1 MINKNPSFDVITPS
15 LQINK
20 LIGHFNKN
28 FNKKNKST
36 LKQNLRFQNLIIQT
50 KKKLKKNKLGILL
63 RFGHKK
69 KLSPSTIIN
78 ISESIIE
85 LLGKEVVQDNKG
97 NKLVF
102 VYDRDRKLSINTG
115 GRYHQTR
122 EGGSIHTD
130 NVNLKDKWDFLL
142 LSCVSLGE
150 VGGDSILVSGNK
162 IYNILKNKHKLAL
175 KILKKNFLWERRG
188 IEESFYKSPI
198 IKINKKKKP
207 EFRYLRPYMI
217 SAHQK
222 MKKPLSASQLYAL
235 DILDSLLENPEN
247 QIRLKLIPGDI
258 LLTRDAEVL
267 HGRTSFSDHIKSR
280 DIFSKKNRSLPFK
293 RTMIRAWIK
302 DTKTY

>member
-1 MINKNPSFDVITPS
+1 MINNNSSFDLTKPTLKID
-15 LQINK
+15 K
-20 LIGHFNKN
+20 LIDNLNKN
-28 FNKKNKST
+28 KKKRNKSF
-36 LKQNLRFQNLIIQT
+36 LIQNIEFQNLIIET
-50 KKKLKKNKLGILL
+50 KKKLKKKKLGILL
-63 RFGHKK
+63 RFGNKK
-69 KLSPSTIIN
+69 KLNPSTVIL
-78 ISESIIE
+78 ISEAIIE
-85 LLGKEVVQDNKG
+85 LLGKDVVQDNKG
-97 NKLVF
+97 NKMVF
-102 VYDRDRKLSINTG
+102 VYDRDRKLSINSG

-162 IYNILKNKHKLAL
+162 IFNILRNKHKLAL

-198 IKINKKKKP
+198 IKINKKKQP

-222 MKKPLSASQLYAL
+222 MKKPLSANQLYAL
-235 DILDSLLENPEN
+235 DVLDSLLENPEN
-247 QIRLKLIPGDI
+247 QVRLKLIPGDI

-280 DIFSKKNRSLPFK
+280 DIFSKKNKGLPFK

>member
-1 MINKNPSFDVITPS
+1 MINNNSSFDLTKPTLKID
-15 LQINK
+15 K
-20 LIGHFNKN
+20 LIDNLNKN
-28 FNKKNKST
+28 KKKRNKSF
-36 LKQNLRFQNLIIQT
+36 LIQNIEFQNLIIET
-50 KKKLKKNKLGILL
+50 KKKLKKKKLGILL
-63 RFGHKK
+63 RFGNKK
-69 KLSPSTIIN
+69 KLNPSTVIL
-78 ISESIIE
+78 ISEAIIE
-85 LLGKEVVQDNKG
+85 ILGKDVVQDNKG
-97 NKLVF
+97 NKIVF
-102 VYDRDRKLSINTG
+102 VYDRDRKLSINSG

-150 VGGDSILVSGNK
+150 VGGDSILVSGKK
-162 IYNILKNKHKLAL
+162 IFNILKNKHKIAL

-198 IKINKKKKP
+198 IKINKKKQP

-222 MKKPLSASQLYAL
+222 MKKPLSANQLYAL
-235 DILDSLLENPEN
+235 DVLDSLLENPEN

-280 DIFSKKNRSLPFK
+280 DIFSKKNKGLPFK

>member
-20 LIGHFNKN
+20 LIGDFNKN

-69 KLSPSTIIN
+69 RLSPSTIIN

-222 MKKPLSASQLYAL
+222 MNKPLSASQLYAL

-267 HGRTSFSDHIKSR
+267 HGRTSFSDYIKSR

>member
-1 MINKNPSFDVITPS
+1 MINNNSSFDLTKPTLKID
-15 LQINK
+15 K
-20 LIGHFNKN
+20 LIDNLNKN
-28 FNKKNKST
+28 KKKRNKSF
-36 LKQNLRFQNLIIQT
+36 LIQNIEFQNLIIET
-50 KKKLKKNKLGILL
+50 KKKLKKKKLGILL
-63 RFGHKK
+63 RFGNKK
-69 KLSPSTIIN
+69 KLNPSTVIL
-78 ISESIIE
+78 ISEAIIE
-85 LLGKEVVQDNKG
+85 LLGKDVVQDNKG
-97 NKLVF
+97 NKMVF
-102 VYDRDRKLSINTG
+102 VYDRDRKLSINSG

-150 VGGDSILVSGNK
+150 VGGDSILVSGKK
-162 IYNILKNKHKLAL
+162 IFNILKNKHKIAL

-198 IKINKKKKP
+198 IKINKKKQP

-222 MKKPLSASQLYAL
+222 MKKPLSANQLYAL
-235 DILDSLLENPEN
+235 DVLDSLLENPEN
-247 QIRLKLIPGDI
+247 QVRLKLIPGDI

-280 DIFSKKNRSLPFK
+280 DIFSKKNKGLPFK

>member
-1 MINKNPSFDVITPS
+1 MINKNPSFDVIIPS

-28 FNKKNKST
+28 FNKKNKSI
-36 LKQNLRFQNLIIQT
+36 LKQNFRFQNLIIQT

-69 KLSPSTIIN
+69 RLSPTTIIN

-102 VYDRDRKLSINTG
+102 VYDRDRKLSINSG

-198 IKINKKKKP
+198 IKINKKKN
-207 EFRYLRPYMI
+207 LN
-217 SAHQK
+217 
-222 MKKPLSASQLYAL
+222 L
-235 DILDSLLENPEN
+235 D
-247 QIRLKLIPGDI
+247 
-258 LLTRDAEVL
+258 T
-267 HGRTSFSDHIKSR
+267 
-280 DIFSKKNRSLPFK
+280 
-293 RTMIRAWIK
+293 
-302 DTKTY
+302 

>member
-1 MINKNPSFDVITPS
+1 MININSSFDLTKPTLKID
-15 LQINK
+15 K
-20 LIGHFNKN
+20 LIDNLNKN
-28 FNKKNKST
+28 KKKRDKSF
-36 LKQNLRFQNLIIQT
+36 LIQNIQFQNLIIET
-50 KKKLKKNKLGILL
+50 KKKLKKKKLGILL
-63 RFGHKK
+63 RFGNKK
-69 KLSPSTIIN
+69 KLNPSTVIL
-78 ISESIIE
+78 ISEAIIE
-85 LLGKEVVQDNKG
+85 ILGKDVVQDNKG
-97 NKLVF
+97 NKIVF
-102 VYDRDRKLSINTG
+102 VYDRDRKLSINSG

-150 VGGDSILVSGNK
+150 VGGDSILVSGKK
-162 IYNILKNKHKLAL
+162 IFNILKNKHKIAL

-198 IKINKKKKP
+198 IKINKKKQP

-222 MKKPLSASQLYAL
+222 MKKPLSANQLYAL
-235 DILDSLLENPEN
+235 DVLDSLLENPEN

-280 DIFSKKNRSLPFK
+280 DIFSKKNKGLPFK

>member
-102 VYDRDRKLSINTG
+102 VLIQEADTTKLEKGVVYI
-115 GRYHQTR
+115 
-122 EGGSIHTD
+122 
-130 NVNLKDKWDFLL
+130 
-142 LSCVSLGE
+142 
-150 VGGDSILVSGNK
+150 
-162 IYNILKNKHKLAL
+162 
-175 KILKKNFLWERRG
+175 
-188 IEESFYKSPI
+188 
-198 IKINKKKKP
+198 
-207 EFRYLRPYMI
+207 
-217 SAHQK
+217 
-222 MKKPLSASQLYAL
+222 
-235 DILDSLLENPEN
+235 
-247 QIRLKLIPGDI
+247 QI
-258 LLTRDAEVL
+258 
-267 HGRTSFSDHIKSR
+267 
-280 DIFSKKNRSLPFK
+280 
-293 RTMIRAWIK
+293 M
-302 DTKTY
+302 

>member
-1 MINKNPSFDVITPS
+1 MINKNPSFDVIIPS

-28 FNKKNKST
+28 FNKKNKSI
-36 LKQNLRFQNLIIQT
+36 LKQNFRFQNLIIQT

-69 KLSPSTIIN
+69 RLSPTTIIN

-102 VYDRDRKLSINTG
+102 VYDRDRKLSINSG

-217 SAHQK
+217 SDHQK
-222 MKKPLSASQLYAL
+222 MNKPLSASQLYAL

-267 HGRTSFSDHIKSR
+267 HGRTSFSDYIKSR

>member
-20 LIGHFNKN
+20 LIGDFNKN

-69 KLSPSTIIN
+69 RLSPSTIIN

-222 MKKPLSASQLYAL
+222 MNKPLSASQLYAL

>member
-1 MINKNPSFDVITPS
+1 MIIE
-15 LQINK
+15 
-20 LIGHFNKN
+20 
-28 FNKKNKST
+28 
-36 LKQNLRFQNLIIQT
+36 T
-50 KKKLKKNKLGILL
+50 KKKLKKKKLGILL
-63 RFGHKK
+63 RFGNKK
-69 KLSPSTIIN
+69 KLNPSTVIL
-78 ISESIIE
+78 ISEAIIE
-85 LLGKEVVQDNKG
+85 LLGQDVVQDNKG
-97 NKLVF
+97 NKMVF
-102 VYDRDRKLSINTG
+102 VYDRDRKLSINSG

-150 VGGDSILVSGNK
+150 VGGDSILVSGKK
-162 IYNILKNKHKLAL
+162 IFNILKNKHKLAL

-198 IKINKKKKP
+198 IKINKKKQP

-222 MKKPLSASQLYAL
+222 MKKPLSANQLYAL
-235 DILDSLLENPEN
+235 DVLDSLLENPEN

-280 DIFSKKNRSLPFK
+280 DIFSKKNKGLPFK

>member
-36 LKQNLRFQNLIIQT
+36 LKQNLRFQNLITQT

-69 KLSPSTIIN
+69 RLSPTTIIN

-102 VYDRDRKLSINTG
+102 VYDRDRKLSINSG

-222 MKKPLSASQLYAL
+222 MNKPLSASQLYAL
-235 DILDSLLENPEN
+235 DVLDSLLENPEN

-267 HGRTSFSDHIKSR
+267 HGRTSFSDYIKSR

>member
-1 MINKNPSFDVITPS
+1 MFAKNTNFDLKIPTLKIGELINK
-15 LQINK
+15 INV
-20 LIGHFNKN
+20 NT
-28 FNKKNKST
+28 NKKNKSFLISN
-36 LKQNLRFQNLIIQT
+36 LKFQKLIIEE
-50 KKKLKKNKLGILL
+50 KKKLKKKKLGILL
-63 RFGHKK
+63 RFGNKK
-69 KLSPSTIIN
+69 KLNPSTVIL
-78 ISESIIE
+78 ISEAIIE
-85 LLGKEVVQDNKG
+85 LLGQDVVQDNKG
-97 NKLVF
+97 NKMVF
-102 VYDRDRKLSINTG
+102 VYDRDRKLSINSG

-150 VGGDSILVSGNK
+150 VGGDSILVSGKK
-162 IYNILKNKHKLAL
+162 IFNILKNKHKLAL

-198 IKINKKKKP
+198 IKINKKKQP

-222 MKKPLSASQLYAL
+222 MKKPLSANQLYAL
-235 DILDSLLENPEN
+235 DVLDSLLENPEN

-280 DIFSKKNRSLPFK
+280 DIFSKKNKGLPFK

>member
-1 MINKNPSFDVITPS
+1 MINKNPSFDVIIPS

-28 FNKKNKST
+28 FNKKNKSI
-36 LKQNLRFQNLIIQT
+36 LKQNFRFQNLIIQT

-69 KLSPSTIIN
+69 RLSPTTIIN

-102 VYDRDRKLSINTG
+102 VYDRDRKLSINSG

-222 MKKPLSASQLYAL
+222 MNKPLSASQLYAL
-235 DILDSLLENPEN
+235 DVLDSLLENPEN

-267 HGRTSFSDHIKSR
+267 HGRTSFSDYIKSR